1 MADKI
6 AKSIKDLEKKN
17 NDVLVFCKHTG
28 DVFQTQL
35 KEDKGTLYMSI
46 ENNNGKKDW
55 VEYDANNF
63 SKVDLFENYK
73 NLSLYEYLEFGKG
86 SEFVEGLVK
95 QIYGVELKEVYNYS
109 KYNDET
115 YKVRANWEN
124 FAKEI
129 NDIST
134 KIAKEFDPD
143 SKKSKAEYV
152 QLYAAEIYDK
162 LSSTEFFDVAQ
173 DIYVYKEVSEKG
185 KSVEEA
191 IKDFGVIKEGK
202 ESDEILANY
211 AAESAAA
218 KSKLNTLSIMIH
230 NPEHFARPSGK
241 DKDKRDGWFSFI
253 YPLAIR
259 ILAVGPAAVG
269 LCSYKDIKERYPIGK
284 TTAEYAVIKAK
295 FEEYKFMQNEVDKKD
310 MTYEDAKMRNEEIK
324 KEYAGI
330 FAGLNKELDS
340 LNKETDKAEKEKT
353 NLTSEKEKLE
363 EKLANEKEPKAI
375 EKLNEQIKDKDEKIK
390 NVDAKLENLKDKK
403 QDLAD
408 KTKDTVEKY
417 KLDSR
422 NAIERNHK
430 AKNEARVEYVKSK
443 NEFEKVKK
451 EFDKMESDKKKLD
464 PNSKEFKELEVK
476 LEAKGKE
483 LDVADKKLINA
494 EINLKDVKAAKPSE
508 YEINKIEKELNL
520 DKPETNIENK
530 VEETTKHETSDMSK
544 DSSSEKTQDV
554 SGKQDKYI
562 INKYENIYNFKS
574 ADKLGDIYT
583 EKSFEFTMTNNEGK
597 TEVITEKNLKTFDS
611 EIIKDLAKY
620 LNENKYAIHPK
631 IEQTFNEAYK
641 ESCSREN
648 IEYNPKERLFD
659 DFYVFKIE
667 EVLVE
672 TTDENNKDRIGKPT
686 IYTARECYSRNF
698 ILEKTYDGKTET
710 FTPKDI
716 NKMSSHDINL
726 LMTEVKNRDWKF
738 SKKIEKRLEN
748 TLQQKREIEN
758 NTEKETEKIVDNE
771 KTTDSV
777 AENSIDKNTE
787 IKETTETKE
796 KVEEKTIDKTE
807 VSENSNEKPSEV
819 TEKSKQDLT
828 RGIESISKEKD
839 EIKKNIDKLENKID
853 AKYSKIEKTKA
864 DLEKTPDPQ
873 QKHFLEKKIDNM
885 RNDISN
891 WKNEVATEKERLNKL
906 ENNLKTEMD
915 NFEKGNDKIEQS
927 VEKRTENKSDIGS
940 YIDKFL
946 DKFGAVLGNDIKDS
960 LIDLK
965 NGFEELENKIDE
977 IEQKEEVKTEIT
989 FEKDSEKTSNNE
1001 KDNPEKKSD
1010 EEKEIQTEKKVNFLA
1025 VVKENF
1031 ETFKSMP
1038 IEKQKE
1044 IVEIKKEMHS
1054 IRNDRISAS
1063 YADLV
1068 STQNAE
1074 KAWCDKREA
1083 ELNIKIEDK
1092 GLLSFNFELCPVN
1105 AEELVSLA
1113 IAEYCIN
1120 NDKNISLNDEDYADK
1135 IRDVKYDKNLINK
1148 VVEIANDKNDT
1159 KFIELYNKASEKGV
1173 FWDYYGKQVISNSE
1187 NTLYFFEKTYN
1198 ELENI
1203 PTKDVEVDEIKEMLD
1218 YYDKINDEKVENN
1231 IETSNEKELSKDEL
1245 KAEIADTKEK
1255 IDEVEHHIENKQA
1268 TPEQIAEVEAQE
1280 QAARER
1286 AENQISEE
1294 DLAAY
1299 EAQEKAR
1306 LEAEQQENENS
1317 VDPSSDVVTDT
1328 AETIADESSQD
1339 NVVGQEELI
1348 QEENPNKETENQN
1361 VEVEQDSQDKVEDNS
1376 RKDTTD
1382 KTIEKYDNS
1391 FKKTIESMQVVYK
1404 DIAVNFDKINTRKD
1418 LYDVGK
1424 VVDFA
1429 LKVED
1434 HNKDVQILEVA
1445 PDTLKLGENKENENH
1460 DINITRGDEGKFNTV
1475 GLEGSGYMFEVDKN
1489 IVDGRVKNFE
1499 GNLSEF
1505 IGNRIENAKI
1515 TNVLEFNPDTEKFEK
1530 IDLDNLTDKDKE
1542 DIASALESLIEDK
1555 DKVSN
1560 ILEHSDIFDK
1570 DEDKN
1575 KDKYEFDEEA
1585 ETFDEDE
1592 LLTDDMEI
1600 PNVLDNLD
1608 VDDMNLVDNEPFNV
1622 DIPDDNQLENNLDD
1636 YNNDYDYD
1644 YDDSEN

>member
-1 MADKI
+1 MAEKI

-95 QIYGVELKEVYNYS
+95 QIYGVELKDVYNYS

-134 KIAKEFDPD
+134 KITKEFDPD

-520 DKPETNIENK
+520 DKPETNFENK
-530 VEETTKHETSDMSK
+530 VEENTKHEKNDMPK

-554 SGKQDKYI
+554 GGQQDKYI
-562 INKYENIYNFKS
+562 INKYENIHNFKS

-698 ILEKTYDGKTET
+698 ILEKTYNGKTET

-716 NKMSSHDINL
+716 DKMSSHDINV

-738 SKKIEKRLEN
+738 SKKIEKRLDN
-748 TLQQKREIEN
+748 VLQQKREIEN
-758 NTEKETEKIVDNE
+758 NAEKETEKIVDNE
-771 KTTDSV
+771 KSIDSV
-777 AENSIDKNTE
+777 TENSVDKNPE
-787 IKETTETKE
+787 IKETAEIKE

-807 VSENSNEKPSEV
+807 VSEKTVENTNENKSENLNEKTSEV

-864 DLEKTPDPQ
+864 DLEKTSDPQ
-873 QKHFLEKKIDNM
+873 QKQFLEKKIDNM

-906 ENNLKTEMD
+906 ENNLKSEMD
-915 NFEKGNDKIEQS
+915 NFEKANDKIEQS

-965 NGFEELENKIDE
+965 NGFEELENKIDNLE
-977 IEQKEEVKTEIT
+977 NS
-989 FEKDSEKTSNNE
+989 SEKQ
-1001 KDNPEKKSD
+1001 D
-1010 EEKEIQTEKKVNFLA
+1010 
-1025 VVKENF
+1025 
-1031 ETFKSMP
+1031 
-1038 IEKQKE
+1038 
-1044 IVEIKKEMHS
+1044 
-1054 IRNDRISAS
+1054 
-1063 YADLV
+1063 
-1068 STQNAE
+1068 
-1074 KAWCDKREA
+1074 
-1083 ELNIKIEDK
+1083 
-1092 GLLSFNFELCPVN
+1092 
-1105 AEELVSLA
+1105 
-1113 IAEYCIN
+1113 
-1120 NDKNISLNDEDYADK
+1120 
-1135 IRDVKYDKNLINK
+1135 
-1148 VVEIANDKNDT
+1148 
-1159 KFIELYNKASEKGV
+1159 
-1173 FWDYYGKQVISNSE
+1173 
-1187 NTLYFFEKTYN
+1187 
-1198 ELENI
+1198 
-1203 PTKDVEVDEIKEMLD
+1203 
-1218 YYDKINDEKVENN
+1218 NN
-1231 IETSNEKELSKDEL
+1231 IEVQTETNTENNHEEHQENQDVNEVSDENLEQNFEETEIIDINVEEAITDFEEPIDSN
-1245 KAEIADTKEK
+1245 
-1255 IDEVEHHIENKQA
+1255 QA

-1339 NVVGQEELI
+1339 NVIGQEELI

>member
-134 KIAKEFDPD
+134 KITKEFDPD

-330 FAGLNKELDS
+330 FAGLNKELDF

-494 EINLKDVKAAKPSE
+494 EISLKDVKAAKPSE

-520 DKPETNIENK
+520 DKPETNFENK
-530 VEETTKHETSDMSK
+530 VEENTKHEKNDMPK

-554 SGKQDKYI
+554 GGQQDKYI

-583 EKSFEFTMTNNEGK
+583 EKSFEFTMTNDEGK

-698 ILEKTYDGKTET
+698 ILEKTYNGKTET

-716 NKMSSHDINL
+716 DKMSSHDINV

-738 SKKIEKRLEN
+738 SKKIEKRLDN
-748 TLQQKREIEN
+748 ALQQKREIEN
-758 NTEKETEKIVDNE
+758 NIEKETEKIDDTG

-777 AENSIDKNTE
+777 TENSVDKNIDIKETAE
-787 IKETTETKE
+787 IKEKA
-796 KVEEKTIDKTE
+796 EEKTIDKTE
-807 VSENSNEKPSEV
+807 VSEKTVENTNENKSENSNEKPSEV

-864 DLEKTPDPQ
+864 DLEKTSDPQ
-873 QKHFLEKKIDNM
+873 QKQFLEKKIDNM

-906 ENNLKTEMD
+906 ENNLKSEMD
-915 NFEKGNDKIEQS
+915 NFEKANDKIEQS

-965 NGFEELENKIDE
+965 NGFEELENKIDNLE
-977 IEQKEEVKTEIT
+977 NS
-989 FEKDSEKTSNNE
+989 SEKQ
-1001 KDNPEKKSD
+1001 D
-1010 EEKEIQTEKKVNFLA
+1010 
-1025 VVKENF
+1025 
-1031 ETFKSMP
+1031 
-1038 IEKQKE
+1038 
-1044 IVEIKKEMHS
+1044 
-1054 IRNDRISAS
+1054 
-1063 YADLV
+1063 
-1068 STQNAE
+1068 
-1074 KAWCDKREA
+1074 
-1083 ELNIKIEDK
+1083 
-1092 GLLSFNFELCPVN
+1092 
-1105 AEELVSLA
+1105 
-1113 IAEYCIN
+1113 
-1120 NDKNISLNDEDYADK
+1120 
-1135 IRDVKYDKNLINK
+1135 
-1148 VVEIANDKNDT
+1148 
-1159 KFIELYNKASEKGV
+1159 
-1173 FWDYYGKQVISNSE
+1173 
-1187 NTLYFFEKTYN
+1187 
-1198 ELENI
+1198 
-1203 PTKDVEVDEIKEMLD
+1203 
-1218 YYDKINDEKVENN
+1218 NN
-1231 IETSNEKELSKDEL
+1231 IEVQTETNTENNHEEHQENQDVNEVSDENL
-1245 KAEIADTKEK
+1245 EQNFEETEI
-1255 IDEVEHHIENKQA
+1255 IDINVEEAITDFEEPIDGNQA

-1317 VDPSSDVVTDT
+1317 VDPSSDVATDT
-1328 AETIADESSQD
+1328 TETIVDESSQD

-1348 QEENPNKETENQN
+1348 QEENQN
-1361 VEVEQDSQDKVEDNS
+1361 VEVEQDAQDKVEDNS
-1376 RKDTTD
+1376 RQDATD

-1644 YDDSEN
+1644 YNDSEN